1 MAVCKIIETGSH
13 PNLVQISNI
22 RRMDNNTFLLL
33 CLHVRSPGKILA
45 LSARETKALTL
56 LVNACGQSPKG
67 QNPGLGME
75 IEMKDDIPIE
85 EMKISRQQWI
95 DMKNPADDFDFTSPT
110 SGGGLFVVGSWIES
124 DVMSEEQKEICSKSH
139 LGYLRFYFFREGSAE
154 RQSEEFNI
162 LCVAP
167 SERDLCRD
175 KLVYK

>member
-1 MAVCKIIETGSH
+1 MNDDKFI
-13 PNLVQISNI
+13 
-22 RRMDNNTFLLL
+22 LL
-33 CLHVRSPGKILA
+33 CFHVRSPGKIFA
-45 LSARETKALTL
+45 LSARETKALAL

-75 IEMKDDIPIE
+75 IEMKNDIPIE
-85 EMKISRQQWI
+85 EMKISRRQWI

-154 RQSEEFNI
+154 RQSEEVHI